1 MKNQMKKFILFLQ
14 NNFVGNPK
22 LIVLSAICLL
32 CEINA
37 FAQQDAM
44 YSQYMFN
51 GLAINPAYA
60 GSRSVLSATG
70 LFRRQWAGKK
80 IEGAPITETFTID
93 APLPKRKTGLGLNV
107 VNDKIGVTNSLAL
120 DLVYAYRIKINR
132 YKTLSLGLQAGI
144 WQYRANFTDIN
155 LSRDLTLQ
163 QDEAFQNNIN
173 RWDPN
178 FGFGAYYYTKI
189 FYAGLSFPHLL
200 NSKLISKQD
209 NANSAYGY
217 LSDSEKARQFR
228 HAFFTM
234 GYLMKFTKKYLKLKP
249 SILIKYVYGAPIEL
263 DLNANLWFYEKY
275 SVGLSVRTA
284 DAVAL
289 LLEAQASKQWRFGY
303 SYDYSYTKL
312 RKYNS
317 GSHELMVRYEFSY
330 QKSKLL
336 TPRYF

>member
-1 MKNQMKKFILFLQ
+1 MKNQMKISRLFTHSAAGKSARMLILLTGFIL
-14 NNFVGNPK
+14 
-22 LIVLSAICLL
+22 LSITG
-32 CEINA
+32 

-60 GSRSVLSATG
+60 GTRNVLSASG

-80 IEGAPITETFTID
+80 IEGAPITETFTMD
-93 APLPKRKTGLGLNV
+93 APLPKKKTGLGINL
-107 VNDKIGVTNSLAL
+107 VNDKIGVTSSLAL

-132 YKTLSLGLQAGI
+132 YKTLSLGLQAGMA
-144 WQYRANFTDIN
+144 QYKANFTDVS
-155 LSRDLTLQ
+155 LSQNPSYQL
-163 QDEAFQNNIN
+163 DESFQNNIN

-189 FYAGLSFPHLL
+189 FYAGISLPHMI
-200 NSKLISKQD
+200 NTKVISKEE
-209 NANSAYGY
+209 NANSAYGF

-228 HAFFTM
+228 HAFITM
-234 GYLMKFTKKYLKLKP
+234 GYLMKFSQKHIKLKP
-249 SILIKYVYGAPIEL
+249 SILIKYVYGAPVEM

-275 SVGLSVRTA
+275 AVGLSVRTA
-284 DAVAL
+284 DAVAI
-289 LLEAQASKQWRFGY
+289 LLEAQANKQWRFGY

-317 GSHELMVRYEFSY
+317 GSHEIMVRYEFSFS
-330 QKSKLL
+330 KAKLL

>member
-1 MKNQMKKFILFLQ
+1 MKNHIKISPMKFLQSPQKIGIIWLLFL
-14 NNFVGNPK
+14 FM
-22 LIVLSAICLL
+22 LL
-32 CEINA
+32 GDKPA
-37 FAQQDAM
+37 FSQQDAM

-60 GSRSVLSATG
+60 GTRNVLSATG

-93 APLPKRKTGLGLNV
+93 APLPKKKTGLGLNLI
-107 VNDKIGVTNSLAL
+107 NDKIGVTNSLAI

-132 YKTLSLGLQAGI
+132 YKTLSLGIQAGI
-144 WQYRANFTDIN
+144 WQYRANFTDVN
-155 LSRDLTLQ
+155 LSKDPVLQ
-163 QDEAFQNNIN
+163 QDESFQNNIN

-189 FYAGLSFPHLL
+189 FYAGLSLPHLL
-200 NSKLISKQD
+200 NTKLISKED
-209 NANSAYGY
+209 NANSAYGF
-217 LSDSEKARQFR
+217 LSDSEKAKQFQ

-234 GYLMKFTKKYLKLKP
+234 GYLMKFPKKYLTLKP
-249 SILIKYVYGAPIEL
+249 SILLKYVYGAPIEL

-275 SVGLSVRTA
+275 AVGLSVRTA
-284 DAVAL
+284 DAVAI
-289 LLEAQASKQWRFGY
+289 LLEAQANKQWRFGY

-312 RKYNS
+312 RRYNS
-317 GSHELMVRYEFSY
+317 GSHEIMVRYEFSY

>member
-1 MKNQMKKFILFLQ
+1 MKNQMKKLIGLLEGTRAF
-14 NNFVGNPK
+14 K
-22 LIVLSAICLL
+22 LKQLVVLVLLVLSVTQV
-32 CEINA
+32 N
-37 FAQQDAM
+37 AQQDAM

-60 GSRSVLSATG
+60 GSRNVLSATG

-155 LSRDLTLQ
+155 LSRDITLQ

-189 FYAGLSFPHLL
+189 FYAGLSIPHLI
-200 NSKLISKQD
+200 NTKLISKQD
-209 NANSAYGY
+209 NANSAYGF

-234 GYLMKFTKKYLKLKP
+234 GYLMKFPKKYLKLKP
-249 SILIKYVYGAPIEL
+249 SILVKYVYGAPIEL

-275 SVGLSVRTA
+275 AVGLSVRTA
-284 DAVAL
+284 DAIAI
-289 LLEAQASKQWRFGY
+289 LLEAQANKQWRFGY

-317 GSHELMVRYEFSY
+317 GSHEIMVRYEFSY

>member
-1 MKNQMKKFILFLQ
+1 MKFLQSPQKIGIIWLLFL
-14 NNFVGNPK
+14 FM
-22 LIVLSAICLL
+22 LL
-32 CEINA
+32 GDKPA
-37 FAQQDAM
+37 FSQQDAM

-60 GSRSVLSATG
+60 GTRNVLSATG

-93 APLPKRKTGLGLNV
+93 APLPKKKTGLGLNLI
-107 VNDKIGVTNSLAL
+107 NDKIGVTNSLAI

-132 YKTLSLGLQAGI
+132 YKTLSLGIQAGI
-144 WQYRANFTDIN
+144 WQYRANFTDVN
-155 LSRDLTLQ
+155 LSKDPVLQ
-163 QDEAFQNNIN
+163 QDESFQNNIN

-189 FYAGLSFPHLL
+189 FYAGLSLPHLL
-200 NSKLISKQD
+200 NTKLISKED
-209 NANSAYGY
+209 NANSAYGF
-217 LSDSEKARQFR
+217 LSDSEKAKQFQ

-234 GYLMKFTKKYLKLKP
+234 GYLMKFPKKYLTLKP
-249 SILIKYVYGAPIEL
+249 SILLKYVYGAPIEL

-275 SVGLSVRTA
+275 AVGLSVRTA
-284 DAVAL
+284 DAVAI
-289 LLEAQASKQWRFGY
+289 LLEAQANKQWRFGY

-312 RKYNS
+312 RRYNS
-317 GSHELMVRYEFSY
+317 GSHEIMVRYEFSY

>member
-1 MKNQMKKFILFLQ
+1 MKRTLGLILPILFM
-14 NNFVGNPK
+14 
-22 LIVLSAICLL
+22 LIADLAK
-32 CEINA
+32 
-37 FAQQDAM
+37 AQQDAM

-60 GSRSVLSATG
+60 GTRNVLSATG

-93 APLPKRKTGLGLNV
+93 APMPKRKTGLGLNL
-107 VNDKIGVTNSLAL
+107 VNDKIGVTNSLAI

-132 YKTLSLGLQAGI
+132 YKTLSLGIQAGI
-144 WQYRANFTDIN
+144 WQYRANFTDVS
-155 LSRDLTLQ
+155 LSKDPVLQ
-163 QDEAFQNNIN
+163 QDGSFQNNIN

-189 FYAGLSFPHLL
+189 FYAGLSIPHML
-200 NSKLISKQD
+200 NTRLISKEETV
-209 NANSAYGY
+209 NSAYGF

-234 GYLMKFTKKYLKLKP
+234 GYLMKFKKKYLKLKP
-249 SILIKYVYGAPIEL
+249 SILVKYVYGAPVEL

-275 SVGLSVRTA
+275 AVGLSVRTA

-289 LLEAQASKQWRFGY
+289 LLEAQVNKQWRFGY
-303 SYDYSYTKL
+303 SYDYSYTQL
-312 RKYNS
+312 RRYNS